1 MKTNHLVL
9 FLILI
14 TPSVANSQFTVTSDG
29 KINTHQNPIY
39 FRNDANY
46 LSGIGYGVFG
56 ASPTSLTFFADKY
69 RYMEF
74 RQADSNILLAKFYF
88 SSTINSCYTDF
99 YGDISANKAHWT
111 GGLRTDILSFS
122 GYDMATLL
130 PNRSWY
136 GALGTSTKWFGA
148 GYIDHVY
155 YDQLTNLSDLRVK
168 ENIADFEGGLDK
180 ITSLRPVTY
189 DLKLSY
195 FDSIPDEARQ
205 DVYETNKNS
214 IGFIAQEVQQVIPD
228 LVKIIPGT
236 DYSGVNTID
245 LIPVLVKATQEQQEQ
260 LELLKKVISEQEA
273 DIILLKDY
281 LGLND
286 QEPSKKNAIDSPS
299 EPDATIE
306 SNVPLLFQNVP
317 NPFNRTTTIKYNI
330 PELKGDASVNVYD
343 LRGKQLQSYMI
354 ERAGEGTIEIEGS
367 VLHPGIYLYNLIVEG
382 SIVDSKQMVLTD

>member
-1 MKTNHLVL
+1 MRTKHLVL

-56 ASPTSLTFFADKY
+56 ASSTSLTFFADKY

-286 QEPSKKNAIDSPS
+286 QEPSKKNAIDSSS
-299 EPDATIE
+299 EPDAAIE
-306 SNVPLLFQNVP
+306 SNVPLLFQNIP
-317 NPFNRTTTIKYNI
+317 NPFNEETKIQAFLPVNLNDARIVITDLNGSTIHSTIITDRGNISITIPGSQLTQGVYIYSLIIDGRT
-330 PELKGDASVNVYD
+330 
-343 LRGKQLQSYMI
+343 
-354 ERAGEGTIEIEGS
+354 
-367 VLHPGIYLYNLIVEG
+367 
-382 SIVDSKQMVLTD
+382 VDSKRMLLT